1 MFLPSAE
8 NYGPARQPT
17 LATLGSVTPTYKM
30 PDEDARR
37 RQAAFAE
44 VNDALCAARCAA
56 QLAGL
61 ESEAFVVRELLLTVI
76 QQIDRAAVV
85 ARRLR

>member
-1 MFLPSAE
+1 MVPL
-8 NYGPARQPT
+8 GQPVIS
-17 LATLGSVTPTYKM
+17 TLGSVTPTYKM

-61 ESEAFVVRELLLTVI
+61 ESEAFVVRELLLTLI
-76 QQIDRAAVV
+76 QQIDRAAAV